1 MLMTTKER
9 MFLLKIMVTKVQWVG
24 MDEEKSKVNV
34 MDASMIMVSREMEME
49 VEKCKVNM
57 LGMTILSNQ

>member
-1 MLMTTKER
+1 
-9 MFLLKIMVTKVQWVG
+9 